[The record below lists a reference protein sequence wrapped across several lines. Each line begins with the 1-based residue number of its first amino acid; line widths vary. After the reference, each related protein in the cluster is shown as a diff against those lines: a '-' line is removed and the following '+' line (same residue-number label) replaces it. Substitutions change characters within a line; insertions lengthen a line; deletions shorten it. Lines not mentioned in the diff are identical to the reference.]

1 MGSRS
6 EKEEKGA
13 SRPDDDVLIWDDL
26 SGPPM
31 SDEQLEKMREWW
43 ENEVAARFK
52 PRPVSSQKEG
62 DLYDQRGG

>member
-1 MGSRS
+1 
-6 EKEEKGA
+6 
-13 SRPDDDVLIWDDL
+13 
-26 SGPPM
+26 M